1 MNNSFSTF
9 RVCSLLA
16 SGLAATIAPAQAQ
29 DGAKAV
35 ADFYRGKSV
44 TIIAGSSTGGGL
56 DVYGRL
62 LSRHIGKH
70 IPGAPSLVV
79 QNMPGAGSLT
89 AARHIYTIAPKDGL
103 HMGIV
108 LPGALL
114 DPLLSAQDSKDLGA
128 YDPTRFNY
136 IGNGNAETIVCV
148 TRRDA
153 PVQHFSEVFE
163 KELLVGGTGPGSSL
177 VDYPVVARNL
187 VNAKIRLIAGYKG
200 SREVSLAVQQN
211 EVQGICG
218 LAWSSAKNQYPDI
231 FKPDGYVKVLV
242 QEDSKPHPEVA
253 ALGAPLAI
261 NFIKDPVQKKALEV
275 FYSQGVMSRPFILPP
290 GVPTERVAALRKA
303 FMAAMADPDLRAEV
317 TKQKLDANPNTGE
330 ELQALI
336 SQLYATPNDVLD
348 LLRKAAATKK

>member
-1 MNNSFSTF
+1 MKKTG
-9 RVCSLLA
+9 LMA
-16 SGLAATIAPAQAQ
+16 MIGLAAAIAPAQAQ
-29 DGAKAV
+29 DAG
-35 ADFYRGKSV
+35 DFYRGKTI
-44 TIIAGSSTGGGL
+44 TIIAGSSVGGGL

-70 IPGAPSLVV
+70 VPGAPGVVV

-114 DPLLSAQDSKDLGA
+114 DPLLSAQDSGGREAGA
-128 YDPTRFNY
+128 YDPTKFNY

-148 TRRDA
+148 VRRDA
-153 PVQHFSEVFE
+153 PVKHFSEVFD

-177 VDYPVVARNL
+177 VDYPVVTRNL
-187 VNAKIRLIAGYKG
+187 INAKIRLIAGYKG

-231 FKPDGYVKVLV
+231 FKPDGFVKVLV
-242 QEDSKPHPEVA
+242 QEDSVPHPEVA

-261 NFIKDPVQKKALEV
+261 NSVKDPVQKRALEV

-290 GVPTERVAALRKA
+290 GVPVERVMLLRKA
-303 FMAAMADPDLRAEV
+303 FLAAMADPELRAEV
-317 TKQKLDANPNTGE
+317 GKQKLDANPNTGE

-336 SQLYATPNDVLD
+336 NKLYAAPKDVLA
-348 LLRKAAATKK
+348 LLRKAAETKK

>member
-1 MNNSFSTF
+1 MKKTG
-9 RVCSLLA
+9 LMA
-16 SGLAATIAPAQAQ
+16 IIGLAAAIAPAQAQ
-29 DGAKAV
+29 DAG
-35 ADFYRGKSV
+35 DFYRGKTI
-44 TIIAGSSTGGGL
+44 TIIAGSSVGGGL

-70 IPGAPSLVV
+70 VPGAPGVVV

-114 DPLLSAQDSKDLGA
+114 DPLLSAQDSGGREAGA
-128 YDPTRFNY
+128 YDPTKFNY

-148 TRRDA
+148 VRRDA
-153 PVQHFSEVFE
+153 PVKHFSEVFD

-177 VDYPVVARNL
+177 VDYPVVTRNL
-187 VNAKIRLIAGYKG
+187 INAKIRLIAGYKG
-200 SREVSLAVQQN
+200 SREVSLAVQQI

-242 QEDSKPHPEVA
+242 QEDSAPHPEVA
-253 ALGAPLAI
+253 ALGVPLAI
-261 NFIKDPVQKKALEV
+261 DFVKDPVQKRALEV

-290 GVPTERVAALRKA
+290 GVSAERVALLRKA
-303 FMAAMADPDLRAEV
+303 FLAAMTDPELRTEV
-317 TKQKLDANPNTGE
+317 AKQKLDANPNTGE

-336 SQLYATPNDVLD
+336 NKLYATPRDVLD
-348 LLRKAAATKK
+348 LLRKAAETKK

>member
-1 MNNSFSTF
+1 MKKTG
-9 RVCSLLA
+9 LMA
-16 SGLAATIAPAQAQ
+16 IIGLAAAIAPAQAQ
-29 DGAKAV
+29 DAG
-35 ADFYRGKSV
+35 DFYRGKTI
-44 TIIAGSSTGGGL
+44 TIIAGSSVGGGL

-70 IPGAPSLVV
+70 VPGAPGVVV

-114 DPLLSAQDSKDLGA
+114 DPLLSAQDSGGREAGA
-128 YDPTRFNY
+128 YDPTKFNY

-148 TRRDA
+148 VRRDA
-153 PVQHFSEVFE
+153 PVKHFSEVFD

-177 VDYPVVARNL
+177 VDYPVVTRNL
-187 VNAKIRLIAGYKG
+187 INAKIRLIAGYKG

-242 QEDSKPHPEVA
+242 QEDSAPHPEVA

-261 NFIKDPVQKKALEV
+261 NFVKDPVQKRALEV

-290 GVPTERVAALRKA
+290 GAPVERVALLRKA
-303 FMAAMADPDLRAEV
+303 FLAAMADPDLRTEV
-317 TKQKLDANPNTGE
+317 AKQQLDANPNTGE

-336 SQLYATPNDVLD
+336 NKLYATPKDVLD
-348 LLRKAAATKK
+348 LLRKAAETKK